1 MEVKFLLESQSPLVC
16 LGYGSDEGKRSES
29 RVCLQ
34 ELLFSRFELSQ
45 TNLAISISPLY
56 NDHLLLNFVLNNG
69 YPYRCDMAC
78 DMASRCGLN
87 RKNHLHLHS
96 VLLFYFKVSSHVSLC
111 LIPS

>member
-56 NDHLLLNFVLNNG
+56 NDHLLLNFVLNNIKKLNG
-69 YPYRCDMAC
+69 QVFEYTFLQNRCT
-78 DMASRCGLN
+78 
-87 RKNHLHLHS
+87 K
-96 VLLFYFKVSSHVSLC
+96 
-111 LIPS
+111 